1 MQILLGL
8 AIGLVFF
15 VATITAYSFGVKHGR
30 IVKNDGIP
38 NVNPVKTVKVM
49 QKKAEEEKKSDEI
62 AQGLSNILSYG
73 D

>member
-15 VATITAYSFGVKHGR
+15 IATIVAYSFGVKHGR

-38 NVNPVKTVKVM
+38 NVNPVKAVKVM
-49 QKKAEEEKKSDEI
+49 QKKAEEEKKHDEI